1 MIPVASTFIYAMLIA
16 PAFDD
21 VSIGYRPTY
30 VFSSLSGAMNFLRR
44 LLRSIA
50 PQEIG
55 IITLEFAHICWLYTY
70 RIIYTV

>member
-1 MIPVASTFIYAMLIA
+1 MIPVASTFITAVLIA

-30 VFSSLSGAMNFLRR
+30 IFSSLSEAMNFLRR

-50 PQEIG
+50 PQIG
-55 IITLEFAHICWLYTY
+55 IITLEFVNVCVL
-70 RIIYTV
+70 TVIHV